1 MIGAFDMDNN
11 YLVSREDMEGI
22 AILSLSITALLETTP
37 DFGLVLELIAESL
50 TEEQIENAIDTL
62 TIKEI
67 K

>member
-1 MIGAFDMDNN
+1 MNSS

-37 DFGLVLELIAESL
+37 DFELVLELIAENL
-50 TEEQIENAIDTL
+50 TEEQIENAIDAL

>member
-1 MIGAFDMDNN
+1 MNSS
-11 YLVSREDMEGI
+11 YRVSREDMEGI
-22 AILSLSITALLETTP
+22 AILGLSITALLETTP
-37 DFGLVLELIAESL
+37 DFGLVLELIAENL